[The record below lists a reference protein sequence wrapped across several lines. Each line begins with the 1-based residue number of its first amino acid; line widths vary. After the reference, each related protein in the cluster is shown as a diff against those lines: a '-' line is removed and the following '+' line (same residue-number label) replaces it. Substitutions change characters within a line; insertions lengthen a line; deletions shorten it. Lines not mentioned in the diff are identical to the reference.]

1 MGYRELPLEKDMPA
15 AFHEWLRWLP
25 LQEDKPPTTVRAYSQ
40 GLRRLVS
47 FAEIFPTDFRPDSF
61 GQAEITDAVRT
72 MGLAQQFPCHGG
84 FGGNEYRA
92 HYIF

>member
-1 MGYRELPLEKDMPA
+1 MGYRELPLEETMPA

-47 FAEIFPTDFRPDSF
+47 FAEIHPTDFRPDSF

-72 MGLAQQFPCHGG
+72 MRSSGEVFI
-84 FGGNEYRA
+84 
-92 HYIF
+92 HY